1 MKIRMILTRKER
13 RKQMRQ
19 NEINDNDTNGKLKE
33 PVNGLA
39 VKKKK

>member
-1 MKIRMILTRKER
+1 MKEKECGHENKNDFDTQR

-33 PVNGLA
+33 TE
-39 VKKKK
+39 KKK